1 MKIDVDF
8 SQLKKTAARIARKES
23 DFAVSLDQYRFTEV
37 DTLLEE
43 GIDVGIEELDF
54 STGIA
59 SYKGRQV
66 LLYIPDH
73 GSSLDKVIKDP
84 TQGRRFHVSW
94 CATMED
100 MLNKKRIDRYTATND
115 LSGNFTISGSRYYRG
130 PVEQAD
136 VPLSV
141 CMNCLRKLN
150 YKGYRTT
157 RNPAAVF
164 QNFSIPEFFET
175 YSSLFKFMPR
185 SFRME
190 QQDYSKD
197 WQEVSKRAREA
208 VSYICQGCHI
218 DLNSHRHILHVHHIN
233 GVKGDNTPSNL
244 KPLCADC
251 HRKEPL
257 HEHIHVKREEMAII
271 TKLRKQQPSIT
282 NVDWDEVMA
291 NADTSVHGV
300 LDLAKHRGWK
310 MPEIGF
316 EPQKEN
322 GEVAAMFEVAWP
334 ERRFAVVLTDEDKI
348 NLPGWR
354 IKTVDEVLETDF

>member
-8 SQLKKTAARIARKES
+8 SQLKKAAARIARKES

-37 DTLLEE
+37 DTLLED
-43 GIDVGIEELDF
+43 GIDVGIKELDF

-136 VPLSV
+136 VPLRV

-157 RNPAAVF
+157 RNPSAIF

-175 YSSLFKFMPR
+175 YSSFFKFVPR
-185 SFRME
+185 SFRID
-190 QQDYSKD
+190 QQKYSEDWKD
-197 WQEVSKRAREA
+197 ISRRARET
-208 VSYICQGCHI
+208 VNYICQGCKI

-233 GVKGDNTPSNL
+233 GVKGDNSPANL

-257 HEHIHVKREEMAII
+257 HEHIHVNREDMEII
-271 TKLRKQQPSIT
+271 TKLRKQQSTISSI
-282 NVDWDEVMA
+282 DWEEVMA
-291 NADTSVHGV
+291 DADPAIFGV
-300 LDLAKHRGWK
+300 LDLAKQQGWK
-310 MPEIGF
+310 MPELGF
-316 EPQKEN
+316 EPQNDKD
-322 GEVAAMFEVAWP
+322 EVLGMFEAAWP
-334 ERRFAVVLTDEDKI
+334 ERRFAVVLLSEDKI
-348 NLPGWR
+348 DLPGWR
-354 IKTVDEVLETDF
+354 IKTVEEVLESGF